1 MLKYLIKKMVFKNFF
16 QKESSRYIIT
26 GVFANLIYFFL
37 YVFLNQIYENIFL
50 ISLFSYFIA
59 LFFTFLVQGS
69 WTFKTKER
77 NLNQIIRF
85 ICVYASSAVIM
96 ATIIALLV
104 SLKLNYLLAWIT
116 GNSYAIIH
124 NYILSKYYVFK

>member
-26 GVFANLIYFFL
+26 GVFANLINFFL

-59 LFFTFLVQGS
+59 LFFTFLVQRS

>member
-1 MLKYLIKKMVFKNFF
+1 MVFKNFF

-59 LFFTFLVQGS
+59 LFFTFLVQRS